1 MGKEI
6 FDSLLEKL
14 KTKLGYIF
22 ANMSGLGAYISNSI
36 FVLKPGIQVGKFV
49 PYNRKNFYS
58 DI

>member
-36 FVLKPGIQVGKFV
+36 FVLKPGIQVG
-49 PYNRKNFYS
+49 NFRTL
-58 DI
+58 